1 MERRLPAGLEH
12 VRTTDVFDDTTVPAG
27 LLRAHRVADGVWGR
41 LVVHTGTVTF
51 VFDDA
56 PDHPISVGAGDAIA
70 IPPAR
75 QHHLELDHPATF
87 AVEFH
92 RIPTAS
98 IPATATAGISGSIEP
113 SELATAPEAGP
124 RQFRQ
129 HRFVPPPGACEVLV
143 VRHGESEPMMEG
155 EPLPLKG
162 GHGDPALATEGLEQA
177 DRIADRLVASG
188 ESIAAIYVTT
198 LQRTHQTAAPTAAR
212 LGLECC
218 VEPDLREVFL
228 GDWEGG
234 ELRKRVVD
242 GDPIAVAMFQQGRWD
257 VVPGAETEA
266 ALRARVRAGIERIAA
281 AHADQL
287 VTVVVHGGVI
297 GTIFNLAA
305 GSTGFAFT
313 GADNGSI
320 SHLVVTGDRWI
331 VRCYND
337 TTHLRDRFSTI
348 DEPPPATG
356 IRPAGIT
363 F

>member
-1 MERRLPAGLEH
+1 
-12 VRTTDVFDDTTVPAG
+12 
-27 LLRAHRVADGVWGR
+27 
-41 LVVHTGTVTF
+41 
-51 VFDDA
+51 
-56 PDHPISVGAGDAIA
+56 
-70 IPPAR
+70 
-75 QHHLELDHPATF
+75 
-87 AVEFH
+87 
-92 RIPTAS
+92 
-98 IPATATAGISGSIEP
+98 
-113 SELATAPEAGP
+113 
-124 RQFRQ
+124 
-129 HRFVPPPGACEVLV
+129 
-143 VRHGESEPMMEG
+143 MMEG
-155 EPLPLKG
+155 EPLPLKD
-162 GHGDPALATEGLEQA
+162 GHGDPALAVEGLEQA
-177 DRIADRLVASG
+177 ERIADRLVASG
-188 ESIAAIYVTT
+188 ERIAAIYVTT
-198 LQRTHQTAAPTAAR
+198 LQRTHQTAAPIAAR

-287 VTVVVHGGVI
+287 VMVVVHGGVI
-297 GTIFNLAA
+297 GTIFNLAT